1 MPPIVLSASKKL
13 SFILKKGQL
22 LSVLRDAGSLRK
34 VAVGGVVQKKN
45 LPRCTR
51 RDALERR
58 RSTSGISDSRVG
70 IDRHVGLRACGTA
83 IDAKTYGLN
92 ARQGQVGDAG
102 RVRATPNGAGPHHTD
117 YFRQLPV
124 VTALNESAAGLTDLA
139 WIGANRSL
147 SRLPKRHRSG
157 FFHLG

>member
-1 MPPIVLSASKKL
+1 
-13 SFILKKGQL
+13 
-22 LSVLRDAGSLRK
+22 
-34 VAVGGVVQKKN
+34 VQIKN

-70 IDRHVGLRACGTA
+70 IDRLVALRACGTV

-102 RVRATPNGAGPHHTD
+102 QVAEHRRAAAADQHRAGRANADRSYIAGAVAQVGFGTLTPNARCLLAP
-117 YFRQLPV
+117 
-124 VTALNESAAGLTDLA
+124 GL
-139 WIGANRSL
+139 
-147 SRLPKRHRSG
+147 
-157 FFHLG
+157 